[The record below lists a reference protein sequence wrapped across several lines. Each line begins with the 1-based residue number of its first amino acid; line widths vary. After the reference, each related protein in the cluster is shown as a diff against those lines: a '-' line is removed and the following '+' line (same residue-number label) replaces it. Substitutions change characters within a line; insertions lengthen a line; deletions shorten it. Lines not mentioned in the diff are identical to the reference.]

1 MQARLEIRRFPS
13 MLVALIVA
21 AVAALVIGAALG
33 FAVKPATLV
42 SGPERVVVV
51 SSDTSG
57 SSSANDCT
65 FAGHHKYC

>member
-33 FAVKPATLV
+33 FAVKPATFV
-42 SGPERVVVV
+42 TGPERVVVV

-65 FAGHHKYC
+65 FVGHHKYC

>member
-33 FAVKPATLV
+33 FAVKPATFV

-57 SSSANDCT
+57 SSSANDCI
-65 FAGHHKYC
+65 FAGHHKSC